1 MRSAFLAVLIVSSL
15 ALAACGNKG
24 GLYLPE
30 DKPAPKAPAPAPKA
44 PAVVPAPP
52 SQTSPPGLAQ

>member
-30 DKPAPKAPAPAPKA
+30 DKPAPKAPAPAKPA
-44 PAVVPAPP
+44 PATPADP
-52 SQTSPPGLAQ
+52 AK

>member
-1 MRSAFLAVLIVSSL
+1 MRSAFLTVLIALSMSL

-30 DKPAPKAPAPAPKA
+30 DKPAPKAPAPAKP
-44 PAVVPAPP
+44 VPATPADP
-52 SQTSPPGLAQ
+52 AK

>member
-1 MRSAFLAVLIVSSL
+1 MRSAFLAVLIALSMSL

-30 DKPAPKAPAPAPKA
+30 DKPAPKAPVPAKPAPAT
-44 PAVVPAPP
+44 PADPAK
-52 SQTSPPGLAQ
+52 